1 MTEDW
6 PVICRLDGLEIYYSG
21 LGMLSA
27 ICVLLP
33 LVLLTLESDYGID
46 LVLSKDS
53 LDGIGTFPSYWYSS
67 VSRRSDQ
74 GDERD
79 LAYTLYISHG
89 RIGS

>member
-1 MTEDW
+1 MGW
-6 PVICRLDGLEIYYSG
+6 KSIIPA

-33 LVLLTLESDYGID
+33 LVLLTLESDHGID

-53 LDGIGTFPSYWYSS
+53 LDGTGTSSSCWYSS
-67 VSRRSDQ
+67 VSGLSDQ

-79 LAYTLYISHG
+79 VVYTLYVPHG
-89 RIGS
+89 LVGS